1 MWLLLTFSRSMLL
14 VHGNQL
20 IDLSFKSIN
29 WFLFDENIRLTGLNA
44 AEKSLIKIR
53 EIAMF

>member
-1 MWLLLTFSRSMLL
+1 MFL

-44 AEKSLIKIR
+44 AEKSLIKIH